1 MATWVPLSISEPAS
15 ASSLPQYHRYLLL
28 IQSSCDLLII
38 LLFLLCS
45 QYLSRISPLLSPP
58 SLSPL
63 LSLLYSHIYNKNIHL
78 NYTMEWSCYQFT
90 QVVEGGIVVYLFCF

>member
-1 MATWVPLSISEPAS
+1 MATWVPLSISEPAW

-45 QYLSRISPLLSPP
+45 QYLSHISPPLSLP
-58 SLSPL
+58 SP

-90 QVVEGGIVVYLFCF
+90 QVVGGEIVVYLFCF